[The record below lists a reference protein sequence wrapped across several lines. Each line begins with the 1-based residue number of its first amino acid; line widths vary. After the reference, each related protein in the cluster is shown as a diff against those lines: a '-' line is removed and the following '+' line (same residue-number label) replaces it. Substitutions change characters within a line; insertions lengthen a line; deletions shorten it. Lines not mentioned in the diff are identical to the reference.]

1 MRSHQRKVR
10 EIELEEKSILLKTI
24 KLTKNINYLTEKL
37 PKPNYSPL
45 RIKSIE
51 RNKSTFEPKRKSPYD
66 LQLSLP
72 PLKMPRKQSELPPI
86 IKSERASP
94 VKKRQESLP
103 KIVSNRY
110 NKMKEI

>member
-1 MRSHQRKVR
+1 
-10 EIELEEKSILLKTI
+10 
-24 KLTKNINYLTEKL
+24 L

-45 RIKSIE
+45 RIRSIE

-72 PLKMPRKQSELPPI
+72 PIKSARRGVESNILQK
-86 IKSERASP
+86 IKSERMSP
-94 VKKRQESLP
+94 KKRHESLP

-110 NKMKEI
+110 KSKDIKLGVL

>member
-72 PLKMPRKQSELPPI
+72 PLKMPRKQTEAQP
-86 IKSERASP
+86 IKSERVSP
-94 VKKRQESLP
+94 VKKRHESLP